1 MTDNKG
7 CMRRVL
13 EGNTSINRSRSSAA
27 TVFLLL
33 GGFLLSIVALPAEE
47 LEISANREFD
57 WQEGVLRVS
66 MTARAADPSSVRPG
80 FVHRAQG
87 AIETAFL
94 NALFESLLTLPV
106 DSVDLVEDRVNE
118 NPVLASEIAAL
129 RELAIPGLPRPS
141 PDLVSVEREYAV
153 PIYPDFV
160 RLFVNHSIPFRMEEV
175 ISWVPTTNFTGV
187 IIYAADRLP
196 HRGTGNHVFPLPA
209 LLPEI
214 YDENLRPVLQQ
225 DMLIP
230 EAVRSRGVVAYASD
244 TNEERWR
251 ERVGVNPIRIMA
263 TQVYGIH
270 PTDLIIPSED
280 ADRLLVSEHNRDLLR
295 NGRVL
300 VILDDSVIHVEE

>member
-1 MTDNKG
+1 
-7 CMRRVL
+7 MRSVL
-13 EGNTSINRSRSSAA
+13 DRNTRTESSRRSQSACRYWPLGFIVLA
-27 TVFLLL
+27 LLL
-33 GGFLLSIVALPAEE
+33 LRIVALPAEE
-47 LEISANREFD
+47 LEISADREFD
-57 WQEGVLRVS
+57 WQEGVLRVR

-106 DSVDLVEDRVNE
+106 DSVDLVEDRVND
-118 NPVLASEIAAL
+118 NPVLASEIASL
-129 RELAIPGLPRPS
+129 REQAIPALPRPS

-160 RLFVNHSIPFRMEEV
+160 RLFVTHSIPFRMEEV

-187 IIYAADRLP
+187 IIYAAEKLP
-196 HRGTGNHVFPLPA
+196 HRGTGEYVFPLPA

-214 YDENLRPVLQQ
+214 YDEDLRPVLQQ

-230 EAVRSRGVVAYASD
+230 DAVRTRGVVAYASD
-244 TNEERWR
+244 TDEERWR
-251 ERVGVNPIRIMA
+251 ERIGTNPYRIMA
-263 TQVYGIH
+263 TQVYGVH
-270 PTDLIIPSED
+270 PTDIIIQPED
-280 ADRLLVSEHNRDLLR
+280 ADRLLVSAHNRSLLR

>member
-1 MTDNKG
+1 MNRVIDRHSNTPR
-7 CMRRVL
+7 RRVCWIFVYL
-13 EGNTSINRSRSSAA
+13 SL
-27 TVFLLL
+27 FLLTA
-33 GGFLLSIVALPAEE
+33 VTLPAEE
-47 LEISANREFD
+47 MEITAAREFD
-57 WQEGVLRVS
+57 WQEGMLRVA
-66 MTARAADPSSVRPG
+66 MTAHASDPTSVRPG
-80 FVHRAQG
+80 FIHRAQG

-106 DSVDLVEDRVNE
+106 DSVDLVQDRLND
-118 NPVLASEIAAL
+118 NPVLASEIASL
-129 RELAIPGLPRPS
+129 RERAIPGLPRPS

-175 ISWVPTTNFTGV
+175 ISWVPTTEFSGV
-187 IIYAADRLP
+187 IIYAAERLP
-196 HRGTGNHVFPLPA
+196 HRGTGNQVFPVPA

-244 TNEERWR
+244 TDEERWR
-251 ERVGVNPIRIMA
+251 ERIGTNPIRIMA